1 MIIHRTYSEEGTGM
15 VHIFCAPHEDYHRIT
30 WGGVHLY
37 PNRLSIKGLISLGR
51 RIEVIPK
58 EPNAHS

>member
-1 MIIHRTYSEEGTGM
+1 MIIHRTYSGDDTKTI
-15 VHIFCAPHEDYHRIT
+15 HIPYVPWKGYHRMV
-30 WGGVHLY
+30 WGGVRLY